1 MRDNTALVT
10 ELNKERMEAMVQ
22 RDIAKLD
29 NLLCN
34 NLVYT
39 HSSSRLDSKSSL
51 INDIQSGATIC
62 NSVVPSEV
70 KAQDLGESVVL
81 TGIVHMSAVR
91 NGTQN
96 EFTARFS
103 DVYQNQNGTWRMVAQ
118 QSTKILT

>member
-1 MRDNTALVT
+1 MSDNAALVT
-10 ELNKERMEAMVQ
+10 ELDKERMEAMVQ
-22 RDIAKLD
+22 RDIAKLN

-39 HSSSRLDSKSSL
+39 HSTSRVVSKSSL
-51 INDIQSGATIC
+51 INDIESGATLC

-91 NGTQN
+91 NGTLN
-96 EFTARFS
+96 ECTARFS
-103 DVYQNQNGTWRMVAQ
+103 DVYQNQNGTWRMVAW
-118 QSTKILT
+118 QSTKIPT

>member
-1 MRDNTALVT
+1 MSDNAALVI
-10 ELNKERMEAMVQ
+10 ELDKERMEAMVQ
-22 RDIAKLD
+22 RDIAKLN

-39 HSSSRLDSKSSL
+39 HSTSRVDSKSSL
-51 INDIQSGATIC
+51 INDIESGATLC

-91 NGTQN
+91 NGTLN

-103 DVYQNQNGTWRMVAQ
+103 DVYQNQNGTWRMVAW
-118 QSTKILT
+118 QSTKIPT